1 MTADLTLSASKIE
14 EMVEDLSKE
23 IVDRHRSTQN
33 LFVAG
38 IAEGGLGLSRRL
50 VVKMEEKLSRE
61 IPIGSLNASFHRDDI
76 GTNPI
81 PKACTPTQLPP
92 EVESAT
98 CILVDDVIFSGRT
111 VRAAL
116 NELFDQGRPACV
128 ELVVLVDRG
137 HRCLPV
143 KPDYFGVELST
154 EAEQVVEAV
163 VGEVPS
169 EQDRVLVS

>member
-1 MTADLTLSASKIE
+1 
-14 EMVEDLSKE
+14 
-23 IVDRHRSTQN
+23 
-33 LFVAG
+33 
-38 IAEGGLGLSRRL
+38 
-50 VVKMEEKLSRE
+50 
-61 IPIGSLNASFHRDDI
+61 
-76 GTNPI
+76 
-81 PKACTPTQLPP
+81 
-92 EVESAT
+92 
-98 CILVDDVIFSGRT
+98 
-111 VRAAL
+111 
-116 NELFDQGRPACV
+116 ACV

>member
-143 KPDYFGVELST
+143 KPDYFGVELNT
-154 EAEQVVEAV
+154 EVEQLVEVV